1 MRRFYL
7 VGFRG
12 VGKSTLGRAVAS
24 ELGEDFADTDQMWEK
39 RSGKSITDFVEHHG
53 IWAWRREEE
62 NLLREIEAGEF
73 PRWIAT
79 GGGIVE
85 WQPSLE
91 ILKNSKREKIYL
103 EISPSDAWKRL
114 DHAPER
120 RKIGNL
126 RNLDALKDLLEK
138 RRPLYEEISTHTLEN
153 RVITK
158 TLEML
163 KKLAQRK

>member
-1 MRRFYL
+1 MRKFYI

-12 VGKSTLGRAVAS
+12 VGKSTLGRAVAA
-24 ELGEDFADTDQMWEK
+24 ELDEDFLDTDQIWET
-39 RSGKSITDFVEHHG
+39 RNGISITDFVEKQG
-53 IWAWRREEE
+53 IWAWRKEEE
-62 NLLREIEAGEF
+62 KLLLEIEAGDH
-73 PRWIAT
+73 PRWVAT

-91 ILKNSKREKIYL
+91 ILKKSAREKIYL
-103 EISPSDAWKRL
+103 KISPTDAWKRL

-126 RNLDALKDLLEK
+126 RNLEALTELLEK

-153 RVITK
+153 RDIIK
-158 TLEML
+158 TLETL
-163 KKLAQRK
+163 RGLGKRR